1 MKRFTTSLK
10 LSIRLQ
16 FCNLFFQNAHDH
28 FVELQFNL
36 ICRLKKVSER
46 AKNYWSLSAEYLQ
59 CSVR

>member
-10 LSIRLQ
+10 RSIRLQ
-16 FCNLFFQNAHDH
+16 FCNVFFENAQDH

-59 CSVR
+59 CSGR